1 MSDAVTLDEAILQPE
16 LFRIACRFTHN
27 AEKARDL
34 VNDTIVRALAN
45 RDKFDGGNAMGW
57 LSTIMRNYYVAQRR
71 LLRSTREIYT
81 DELVDTRAVA
91 ATQEIA
97 VDIKRALDI
106 IDTLPDKLRGI
117 LLSLIDETPQ
127 EEIADALGVPVGT
140 IKSRLFR
147 ARAALLQEM
156 GAGL

>member
-1 MSDAVTLDEAILQPE
+1 
-16 LFRIACRFTHN
+16 
-27 AEKARDL
+27 
-34 VNDTIVRALAN
+34 
-45 RDKFDGGNAMGW
+45 
-57 LSTIMRNYYVAQRR
+57 MRNYYVAQRR
-71 LLRSTREIYT
+71 LLRNTREIYT
-81 DELVDTRAVA
+81 DELVDTRAIA

-97 VDIKRALDI
+97 VDIKRALDV

-147 ARAALLQEM
+147 ARTALLHEL